1 MNRIIILIAL
11 SLSIVGCSQN
21 KKNIMKENPL
31 LANIKSFNYEPVYNL
46 EVETIYNY
54 EILINGIP
62 ILIKRNNFMSY
73 NATIAT
79 PTILKSGLQNLE
91 IRIYPIIP
99 FVKDG
104 APVRPA
110 KEFLQDDLKFNLI
123 VKQTAWDKN
132 GDLEEPKE
140 VLYYNLL
147 NEKDGKKIDFSK
159 LKEYKEKLTFKATV
173 PYVLQGWENSTD
185 LSKMDSSALK
195 EEVTAFYNKFRNAFE
210 NKDSDFYINAI
221 KNSEF
226 NIYQSY
232 YLTQIEALNKSN
244 KWIDFV
250 KEGKTLEPI
259 EKYEMKIYG
268 DGKLVSLRGT
278 DPWNKDEGI
287 LRYKYKKGGFN
298 YVLTFDIFLHK
309 PKGSKEF
316 EIAWFTMLDKNFLKG
331 EAK

>member
-1 MNRIIILIAL
+1 MNGIIIFIAL
-11 SLSIVGCSQN
+11 SFSTICCSQN
-21 KKNIMKENPL
+21 KSNIVQENPL
-31 LANIKSFNYEPVYNL
+31 LSNIKKFNYEPIY
-46 EVETIYNY
+46 EIKVETLYNY
-54 EILINGIP
+54 EILANDIP
-62 ILIKRNNFMSY
+62 VMIKHNNYMSTFGTFN
-73 NATIAT
+73 NAFIS
-79 PTILKSGLQNLE
+79 KSGLQNLE

-104 APVRPA
+104 APAQPA

-132 GDLEEPKE
+132 GDLEDPKE
-140 VLYYNLL
+140 VLYYNLP

-159 LKEYKEKLTFKATV
+159 LKEYKEKLTFNATV

-185 LSKMDSSALK
+185 LSTMDSSALK

-210 NKDSDFYINAI
+210 NKDSDFYISVI
-221 KNSEF
+221 KNAEF
-226 NIYQSY
+226 NYYQSNY
-232 YLTQIEALNKSN
+232 FEIIAAQSKSN

-259 EKYEMKIYG
+259 EKYEMKVYG
-268 DGKLVSLRGT
+268 DGKLVSLRGI
-278 DPWNKDEGI
+278 DSWNKDEGI
-287 LRYKYKKGGFN
+287 LRYKYKKGDFN

-309 PKGSKEF
+309 PNGSKEF